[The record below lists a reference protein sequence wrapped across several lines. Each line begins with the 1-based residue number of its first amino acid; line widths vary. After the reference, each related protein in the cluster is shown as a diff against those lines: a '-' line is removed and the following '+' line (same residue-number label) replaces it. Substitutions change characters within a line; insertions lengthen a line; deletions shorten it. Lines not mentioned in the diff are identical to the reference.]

1 MTRRQAGT
9 MLHPEAQA
17 SAEHRIKHRGAHR
30 IHPMSPVVSASRQSG
45 LQLSAQ
51 SQHHLG
57 ASFSL
62 AHSHYTDI
70 VTVPP
75 NNLKP
80 VSTFSGG
87 RSVWKR
93 GGAYKVWEF
102 FAPIAAQHGHVDELA
117 AVIVRVP
124 DHPPSHLPAAKARSW
139 LAERTD
145 ATEDPIAAAA
155 GLAAGPVYDVQRRRW
170 YAKDATLPPLTN
182 F

>member
-30 IHPMSPVVSASRQSG
+30 IHPMSPAVSASRQSG

-80 VSTFSGG
+80 VSTF
-87 RSVWKR
+87 R
-93 GGAYKVWEF
+93 G
-102 FAPIAAQHGHVDELA
+102 
-117 AVIVRVP
+117 
-124 DHPPSHLPAAKARSW
+124 
-139 LAERTD
+139 
-145 ATEDPIAAAA
+145 EDQSKMHRHSE
-155 GLAAGPVYDVQRRRW
+155 DVFSEALVASRCG
-170 YAKDATLPPLTN
+170 

>member
-80 VSTFSGG
+80 VSTFRGEDQSKGPHG
-87 RSVWKR
+87 R
-93 GGAYKVWEF
+93 
-102 FAPIAAQHGHVDELA
+102 
-117 AVIVRVP
+117 
-124 DHPPSHLPAAKARSW
+124 
-139 LAERTD
+139 
-145 ATEDPIAAAA
+145 
-155 GLAAGPVYDVQRRRW
+155 
-170 YAKDATLPPLTN
+170 
-182 F
+182 

>member
-17 SAEHRIKHRGAHR
+17 SAEHRIKHHGAHR

-62 AHSHYTDI
+62 AHSHYTDM

-75 NNLKP
+75 KNLKP
-80 VSTFSGG
+80 VSTF
-87 RSVWKR
+87 R
-93 GGAYKVWEF
+93 G
-102 FAPIAAQHGHVDELA
+102 
-117 AVIVRVP
+117 
-124 DHPPSHLPAAKARSW
+124 
-139 LAERTD
+139 
-145 ATEDPIAAAA
+145 EDQN
-155 GLAAGPVYDVQRRRW
+155 GVSLSTN
-170 YAKDATLPPLTN
+170 TLGSMPMALR
-182 F
+182 

>member
-80 VSTFSGG
+80 VSTF
-87 RSVWKR
+87 R
-93 GGAYKVWEF
+93 GEDQMSLMTAWGLR
-102 FAPIAAQHGHVDELA
+102 LA
-117 AVIVRVP
+117 
-124 DHPPSHLPAAKARSW
+124 SLP
-139 LAERTD
+139 T
-145 ATEDPIAAAA
+145 
-155 GLAAGPVYDVQRRRW
+155 RRQSFIEASSEG
-170 YAKDATLPPLTN
+170 YEITK
-182 F
+182 

>member
-80 VSTFSGG
+80 VSTFRGEDQP
-87 RSVWKR
+87 RCHFRVHTRCRPR
-93 GGAYKVWEF
+93 GGPV
-102 FAPIAAQHGHVDELA
+102 V
-117 AVIVRVP
+117 
-124 DHPPSHLPAAKARSW
+124 LPTR
-139 LAERTD
+139 
-145 ATEDPIAAAA
+145 
-155 GLAAGPVYDVQRRRW
+155 
-170 YAKDATLPPLTN
+170 PLCRG
-182 F
+182 

>member
-1 MTRRQAGT
+1 

-17 SAEHRIKHRGAHR
+17 SAEHRIKHHGAHR

-62 AHSHYTDI
+62 AHSHYTNM

-80 VSTFSGG
+80 VSTFRGEDLCWSSGSRTWVTEDIGELALSG
-87 RSVWKR
+87 RST
-93 GGAYKVWEF
+93 G
-102 FAPIAAQHGHVDELA
+102 PLD
-117 AVIVRVP
+117 
-124 DHPPSHLPAAKARSW
+124 DCARR
-139 LAERTD
+139 A
-145 ATEDPIAAAA
+145 
-155 GLAAGPVYDVQRRRW
+155 
-170 YAKDATLPPLTN
+170 
-182 F
+182 